1 MKMKGEDIFKGIKE
15 IDRVIHEPAR
25 LAIMAVLYGVE
36 EADFKY
42 LLTTTGLSK
51 GNLSAHVAKLEEAGY
66 VNVVKKFIGK
76 KPATIYSMTERGRE
90 VFRTYL
96 EFIGR
101 LSSEL

>member
-1 MKMKGEDIFKGIKE
+1 MKDKNILKDIKE

-42 LLTTTGLSK
+42 LLTTTGLSR

-90 VFRTYL
+90 AFKSYL
-96 EFIGR
+96 KLIGR
-101 LSSEL
+101 LSSELER